1 MQLTCEE
8 VVPGLSCEYIAKG
21 DTVVA
26 VQQQMMEH
34 GDQAHSSL
42 MDGASPQEMAR
53 MKEEMEAHIFDL
65 LTVR

>member
-1 MQLTCEE
+1 MQLACDE

-65 LTVR
+65 LTIR